1 MQVKYT
7 FDSLEDF
14 YCAANNCTSKDP
26 TSISKHKMYHY
37 LNNNY
42 LNSYFIGLPIKTIP
56 KYQYSYLKGLDNLEK
71 LDNLQLG
78 CSKLINKYSDID
90 GYDINYDRMLEGFP
104 YLLNKTKSKGN
115 KHGKF
120 VTIWVNISINGNISV
135 EKSLNKAY
143 TVMKVIDYLENN
155 GYRTEIIIYD
165 EAVNVGY
172 YQEKYLDYVL
182 LKINI
187 KHFNEPLI
195 KGRILTAIS
204 PWMERY
210 WVFKFNYAKFENVSQ
225 GAATN
230 TIYKKDTKTD
240 IFFGSTTAITKET
253 AEYKIKQIQELFED
267 NETQIKEYALQ
278 GQR

>member
-14 YCAANNCTSKDP
+14 YREANNCTSKDAN
-26 TSISKHKMYHY
+26 SKYFHKLYHN
-37 LNNNY
+37 LEH
-42 LNSYFIGLPIKTIP
+42 LNSSFIGLQPNEII

-104 YLLNKTKSKGN
+104 YLLNKTKTKGN

-120 VTIWVNISINGNISV
+120 ITIWINISIDHYINV
-135 EKSLNKAY
+135 EDSLNKAY
-143 TVMKVIDYLENN
+143 TVMKIIDYLENK

-165 EAVNVGY
+165 EAAHVG
-172 YQEKYLDYVL
+172 KYEENFLDYVL

-210 WVFKFNYAKFENVSQ
+210 WIFKFNYAKFECVTH
-225 GAATN
+225 GAARD
-230 TIYKKDTKTD
+230 TIYKTDTKTD
-240 IFFGSTTAITKET
+240 IFFGSTTAMT
-253 AEYKIKQIQELFED
+253 ALKAKNKIKSIQKLFED
-267 NETQIKEYALQ
+267 DEIQIKEYAL
-278 GQR
+278 

>member
-14 YCAANNCTSKDP
+14 YREANNCTSNDCI
-26 TSISKHKMYHY
+26 SISYHKNYHRLNTVY
-37 LNNNY
+37 L
-42 LNSYFIGLPIKTIP
+42 SRSFIGLFPKEIP

-78 CSKLINKYSDID
+78 CSKLTNKYSDID

-104 YLLNKTKSKGN
+104 YLLNKTKTKGN

-120 VTIWVNISINGNISV
+120 ITIWVNISINGCISV
-135 EKSLNKAY
+135 EESLNKAY

-155 GYRTEIIIYD
+155 GYRTEVIVYD
-165 EAVNVGY
+165 EARNVGK
-172 YQEKYLDYVL
+172 YQGELLDYVL

-210 WVFKFNYAKFENVSQ
+210 WIFKFNFAKFENVSH
-225 GAATN
+225 GCAAD
-230 TIYKKDTKTD
+230 TIYNKDTKTD
-240 IFFGSTTAITKET
+240 IFFGSTTAITKEK
-253 AEYKIKQIQELFED
+253 AEYKIENIQKLFED
-267 NETQIKEYALQ
+267 NETQIKEYAL
-278 GQR
+278 